1 MSEADKH
8 LIERRAESEKKPE
21 ENFYAVASFGTYFHL
36 SPLAARVIFI
46 FNFT

>member
-8 LIERRAESEKKPE
+8 LIERKPE
-21 ENFYAVASFGTYFHL
+21 DENFYFYIHWWPSFGTYFHL